1 MSAGRE
7 QNRNPYSPIMIVV
20 DMMAI
25 VGVLAYGG
33 FLLNPRN
40 RGDFLPWSIVILCEV
55 TLLAHALMAMW
66 TMLSSTRS
74 PRDYAFHSSKRLL
87 YDMDVNERLGVSDDA
102 TKWPLHLGGSR
113 SRSTSSS
120 PSMARAW
127 TRSGP
132 PRRGPSTCAAPTTPG
147 SSTTARPTPSPSWP
161 TSWASATS
169 GA

>member
-1 MSAGRE
+1 
-7 QNRNPYSPIMIVV
+7 MIVV
-20 DMMAI
+20 AMMAI

-102 TKWPLHLGGSR
+102 TKWPLHLGGRPVSVDILITVYGE
-113 SRSTSSS
+113 SLDTI
-120 PSMARAW
+120 RA
-127 TRSGP
+127 TATGALNV
-132 PRRGPSTCAAPTTPG
+132 RGAHHT
-147 SSTTARPTPSPSWP
+147 
-161 TSWASATS
+161 
-169 GA
+169 